1 LSVQNCSTAIW
12 HAVCLGVC
20 WPQPLRLTQCT
31 YAWPC
36 MLSIEGSPL
45 QHINLT
51 THSSRNKCSGGGPQ
65 HLDSPA
71 FCLPPL

>member
-36 MLSIEGSPL
+36 MPTALGLTCVLFATTLSSTDNR
-45 QHINLT
+45 QWHCRIN
-51 THSSRNKCSGGGPQ
+51 HDNSKQP
-65 HLDSPA
+65 
-71 FCLPPL
+71 